1 MRLMM
6 IEVICSL
13 YKPDL
18 EILGLP
24 QVVFFVKMIKDTT
37 AERSTLASRH
47 LTRKTDLT

>member
-24 QVVFFVKMIKDTT
+24 QVVFCCQDDQRCHKQKDQPWPRVT
-37 AERSTLASRH
+37 
-47 LTRKTDLT
+47 